1 MSTVLSNQTDTT
13 DQDRVSSQQVT
24 SANELR
30 HNFRAMRLA
39 FCWLG
44 MRKSLSGDQRQQVA
58 EPFGAEQ
65 NFISAGKKLI
75 DTGHPAVRSVNQL
88 RRRVVDYW
96 RNSSLP
102 YPEPGLRLVR
112 QQDVA
117 EMAERMQR
125 FREELNE
132 AVQELEASYQEIKQ
146 QARQRL
152 GSLYA
157 ETDYPS
163 SLVDSFGLTWE
174 FPNVEPP
181 DYLQQ
186 LEPKLYEQECRRVRQ
201 RFQEAVQLAEQAFVE
216 ELSGLV
222 SHLAERL
229 SGADDGR
236 PKVFRD
242 SALSNLREF
251 FDRFSRLNISSSG
264 EIDGLVQRA
273 ESILSGLE
281 PGVLRVN
288 DSLRQ
293 QVASQLSGVQ
303 SLLDGLMIDR
313 PRRRI
318 MRD

>member
-13 DQDRVSSQQVT
+13 DQDRVGSQQVT
-24 SANELR
+24 PANELR
-30 HNFRAMRLA
+30 HNFRAMRVA

-88 RRRVVDYW
+88 RRRVVEFW
-96 RNSSLP
+96 KNSSLP

-112 QQDVA
+112 NQDLA
-117 EMAERMQR
+117 DMARRMEGFQT
-125 FREELNE
+125 ELRQ
-132 AVQELEASYQEIKQ
+132 AVLELESCYQEIKQ

-157 ETDYPS
+157 DSDYPS
-163 SLVDSFGLTWE
+163 SLADSFGLTWE

-181 DYLQQ
+181 DYLRQ
-186 LEPKLYEQECRRVRQ
+186 LEPQLYEQECRRVRQ

-216 ELSGLV
+216 ELSALV

-229 SGADDGR
+229 SGADDGK

-251 FDRFSRLNISSSG
+251 FERFSRLNVSSSG
-264 EIDGLVQRA
+264 EIDQLVQRA

-281 PGVLRVN
+281 PGLLRT
-288 DSLRQ
+288 SQTLRQ

-303 SLLDGLMIDR
+303 SMLDGLMIDR